1 MSVFPQIHNRQ
12 KQKPTET
19 NHTKTTMSHFVSNQN
34 PRIGQ
39 AVFGQGFVFSRGA
52 EVKQKFQLDEKRKEV
67 NKVQRQ
73 ITEKKKASK
82 GQDKCWE
89 SLYFFFEAGKGGG
102 GEFFF
107 FRMFFFIYLFF
118 WGGSFQKHSFCFD
131 VFFLNHSK

>member
-1 MSVFPQIHNRQ
+1 M
-12 KQKPTET
+12 
-19 NHTKTTMSHFVSNQN
+19 
-34 PRIGQ
+34 
-39 AVFGQGFVFSRGA
+39 FSRGA

-67 NKVQRQ
+67 NKVQSQ

-107 FRMFFFIYLFF
+107 FPNVVFYLFIF
-118 WGGSFQKHSFCFD
+118 LGGKFSKTQ
-131 VFFLNHSK
+131 FLF